1 MALGSVSIKDRPI
14 TTTTTDPGEG
24 SALDTGK
31 ILVVYEE

>member
-24 SALDTGK
+24 SALDTGQ